1 MDKKIKTALVV
12 LIVAACATA
21 VSVIIEDRSI
31 HTPENVLEMLHSTIE
46 NGYVEETDNTT
57 SQVESY
63 AKNLTTNSV
72 YDIVELEKN
81 QTIEFAAGS
90 TAIVTIGHATAICLN
105 DNLVDIT
112 MGGVLEDGM
121 EIMHNHLYV
130 VQTEGTGLAAK
141 DRVRVLNKG
150 GYQINTGKE

>member
-63 AKNLTTNSV
+63 A
-72 YDIVELEKN
+72 KN

-141 DRVRVLNKG
+141 DRVRVLIKG

>member
-1 MDKKIKTALVV
+1 
-12 LIVAACATA
+12 
-21 VSVIIEDRSI
+21 
-31 HTPENVLEMLHSTIE
+31 MLHSTIE

-141 DRVRVLNKG
+141 DRVRVLIKG